1 MTPPTVAV
9 EVFEFVDEAIEELSS
24 ELEPDEPVSP
34 TAAIREFARN
44 FFLQFFENVMSI
56 EVASV
61 NLAAAVQ
68 VNVRAKKLKTLTP
81 EARALV
87 RRFQH
92 LCKLEPDLRGG
103 DYGGGATVYREFHE
117 DFVPGLLEEIAC
129 WARASNDPPIAQR
142 AQTAADSYR
151 AAVEAGS

>member
-9 EVFEFVDEAIEELSS
+9 EVFEFVDEAIEERNS

-34 TAAIREFARN
+34 TAAIREFSRN
-44 FFLQFFENVMSI
+44 FYLQFFENVMSI
-56 EVASV
+56 EVTSV
-61 NLAAAVQ
+61 NSAAAVE
-68 VNVRAKKLKTLTP
+68 VNVRAKKLKNLTP
-81 EARALV
+81 EIRALV

-117 DFVPGLLEEIAC
+117 HFVPGLLEEIAG
-129 WARASNDPPIAQR
+129 WARASNDPPIAER
-142 AQTAADSYR
+142 AQTAAYNYR
-151 AAVEAGS
+151 AAVESRS